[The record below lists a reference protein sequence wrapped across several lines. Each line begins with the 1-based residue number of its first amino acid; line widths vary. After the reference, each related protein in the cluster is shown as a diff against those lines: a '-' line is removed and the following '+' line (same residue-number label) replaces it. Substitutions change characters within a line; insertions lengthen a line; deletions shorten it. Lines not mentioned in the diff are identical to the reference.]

1 MRIDKTIGIIGGIF
15 ILAGIGSMLFLPGEK
30 KWNKDADIRVGS
42 GADISGVIMEET
54 LQKINEKYKVST
66 STESSSFQD
75 CCSNTAQWALN
86 AKEINVGFYCPH
98 IAKHTIKNNE
108 DVEIYGPV
116 LMNGETIV
124 YKKDW
129 ADVKNVGITQGRQQE
144 KALAKAAYPQIEG
157 FDEITQKGILYAM
170 EDEQVDAAIL
180 DITKAAEVSDIATMP
195 LSDNDYIS
203 YVLIVD
209 KEFEQTEAF
218 RNFIESYNKAVE
230 KLNDPCY
237 LAKKLKVSKEW
248 VEEKQIKFLQVLKDV
263 SFEIE
268 EGQFVCLL
276 GPSGCGKTT
285 TLTIVAGFQKPT
297 EGIIEVN
304 GNVVTKPGPDR
315 AFMFQNYALFPWL
328 KVGENIEY
336 PMKKMKVPKEER
348 KKKLK
353 ELLEMAQLTKYENY
367 YIHEISGGMKQR
379 VALLR
384 ALACD
389 PKVLLMDEP
398 LGAVDFQM
406 RQLLQRQLED
416 ILGQKKTTSLMVTH
430 DVDESVYLSDR
441 VIVMSRDH
449 GKILEDLK
457 IDLPR
462 PRDRTNPQYH
472 AYVDQLTEILKSAL
486 SGGVY
491 TQEDKD
497 IMEFIQ
503 GVESAKK
510 PAADT
515 AGATA

>member
-1 MRIDKTIGIIGGIF
+1 M
-15 ILAGIGSMLFLPGEK
+15 
-30 KWNKDADIRVGS
+30 
-42 GADISGVIMEET
+42 
-54 LQKINEKYKVST
+54 
-66 STESSSFQD
+66 
-75 CCSNTAQWALN
+75 
-86 AKEINVGFYCPH
+86 
-98 IAKHTIKNNE
+98 
-108 DVEIYGPV
+108 
-116 LMNGETIV
+116 
-124 YKKDW
+124 
-129 ADVKNVGITQGRQQE
+129 ADVKLKNIV
-144 KALAKAAYPQIEG
+144 KKYPNGFVAVKNFNLEIE
-157 FDEITQKGILYAM
+157 
-170 EDEQVDAAIL
+170 
-180 DITKAAEVSDIATMP
+180 
-195 LSDNDYIS
+195 
-203 YVLIVD
+203 D
-209 KEFEQTEAF
+209 KEF
-218 RNFIESYNKAVE
+218 I
-230 KLNDPCY
+230 
-237 LAKKLKVSKEW
+237 
-248 VEEKQIKFLQVLKDV
+248 I
-263 SFEIE
+263 
-268 EGQFVCLL
+268 FV
-276 GPSGCGKTT
+276 GPSGCGKST
-285 TLTIVAGFQKPT
+285 TLRMIAGL
-297 EGIIEVN
+297 EDISN
-304 GNVVTKPGPDR
+304 GELYIDDKLCNTVSPKDR
-315 AFMFQNYALFPWL
+315 DIAMVFQNYALYPTMT
-328 KVGENIEY
+328 VRENIEFGLEN
-336 PMKKMKVPKEER
+336 KKVPKEER

-510 PAADT
+510 PAGDT